1 MTAKTSATSSD
12 DLLPIQ
18 LATAPTRRSARPLKF
33 ADSPADGDSR
43 REMAN
48 LLRNIRLFET
58 LSERECSELVHFM
71 HEKRF
76 EPGQTVCTR
85 GQHGNTM
92 LVVLQGA
99 LSAVV
104 PGKESGHAEMAR
116 LQPGTVVG
124 EMFCIDPAPRPVTIV
139 ANESTTVLEISREDV
154 TKMRQ
159 DAPRVAAALVSAVF
173 HEVLR
178 RLRSVDER
186 VDRELRAEHHEDP
199 GDGEGDAPRSAN
211 PWDACFARLRG
222 SA

>member
-1 MTAKTSATSSD
+1 
-12 DLLPIQ
+12 
-18 LATAPTRRSARPLKF
+18 
-33 ADSPADGDSR
+33 
-43 REMAN
+43 MAN

-58 LSERECSELVHFM
+58 LSERECTDLVHFM

-76 EPGQTVCTR
+76 EPGQTVCAR

-104 PGKESGHAEMAR
+104 PGKGNSHAEVAR
-116 LQPGTVVG
+116 LQPGSVVG

-139 ANESTTVLEISREDV
+139 ASEATTVLEISREDV

-178 RLRSVDER
+178 RLRSVDDR
-186 VDRELRAEHHEDP
+186 VDRELRAESDGDP
-199 GDGEGDAPRSAN
+199 EGREKSSPSGN
-211 PWDACFARLRG
+211 PWEACFARLRG

>member
-1 MTAKTSATSSD
+1 MD
-12 DLLPIQ
+12 
-18 LATAPTRRSARPLKF
+18 
-33 ADSPADGDSR
+33 
-43 REMAN
+43 N
-48 LLRNIRLFET
+48 LLRDVRLFET
-58 LSERECSELVHFM
+58 LSERERGDLVQFM
-71 HEKRF
+71 HERRF
-76 EPGQTVCTR
+76 APGETVCTR

-104 PGKESGHAEMAR
+104 PGKDNAQTEVARMQSGA
-116 LQPGTVVG
+116 VVG

-139 ANESTTVLEISREDV
+139 ANQATTVLEISRDDL

-159 DAPRVAAALVSAVF
+159 EAPRVAAALVSAVF

-186 VDRELRAEHHEDP
+186 VDRELRTECGFDANDE
-199 GDGEGDAPRSAN
+199 APRSQETASPN
-211 PWDACFARLRG
+211 PWEACFARLRG

>member
-1 MTAKTSATSSD
+1 
-12 DLLPIQ
+12 
-18 LATAPTRRSARPLKF
+18 
-33 ADSPADGDSR
+33 
-43 REMAN
+43 MAN

-58 LSERECSELVHFM
+58 LSERECAELVHFM

-76 EPGQTVCTR
+76 EPGQTVCSR
-85 GQHGNTM
+85 GQYGNTM

-104 PGKESGHAEMAR
+104 PGKESSHAEVAR
-116 LQPGTVVG
+116 LQPGSVVG

-139 ANESTTVLEISREDV
+139 ASEATTVLEIGREDV

-178 RLRSVDER
+178 RLRSVDDR
-186 VDRELRAEHHEDP
+186 VDRELRAEHDGDP
-199 GDGEGDAPRSAN
+199 EGREKPSPSGN
-211 PWDACFARLRG
+211 PWETCFARLRG

>member
-1 MTAKTSATSSD
+1 
-12 DLLPIQ
+12 
-18 LATAPTRRSARPLKF
+18 
-33 ADSPADGDSR
+33 
-43 REMAN
+43 MAN
-48 LLRNIRLFET
+48 LLRDIRLFET
-58 LSERECSELVHFM
+58 LSERECADLVHFM

-104 PGKESGHAEMAR
+104 PGKENSHAEVAR
-116 LQPGTVVG
+116 LRSGSVVG

-139 ANESTTVLEISREDV
+139 ASEATTVLEISREDV

-186 VDRELRAEHHEDP
+186 VERELRAES
-199 GDGEGDAPRSAN
+199 DGEPEGGGRSSPPSGN
-211 PWDACFARLRG
+211 PWDTCFARLRG

>member
-1 MTAKTSATSSD
+1 
-12 DLLPIQ
+12 
-18 LATAPTRRSARPLKF
+18 
-33 ADSPADGDSR
+33 
-43 REMAN
+43 
-48 LLRNIRLFET
+48 
-58 LSERECSELVHFM
+58 M
-71 HEKRF
+71 HERRF
-76 EPGQTVCTR
+76 APGETVCTR
-85 GQHGNTM
+85 GEHGNTM

-104 PGKESGHAEMAR
+104 PGKDNANAEVAR
-116 LQPGTVVG
+116 LQSGAVVG

-139 ANESTTVLEISREDV
+139 AKQATTVLEISRDDL

-159 DAPRVAAALVSAVF
+159 EAPRVAAALVSAVF

-186 VDRELRAEHHEDP
+186 VDRELRTACDCDAHHE
-199 GDGEGDAPRSAN
+199 GASSESATSTN